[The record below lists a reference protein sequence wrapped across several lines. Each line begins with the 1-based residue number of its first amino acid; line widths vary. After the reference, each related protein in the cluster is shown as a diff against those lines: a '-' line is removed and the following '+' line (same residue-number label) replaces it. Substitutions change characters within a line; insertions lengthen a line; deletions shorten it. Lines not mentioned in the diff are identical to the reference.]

1 MLSLKPFV
9 LKIPDIINRIEEEGV
24 ELPDLN
30 GCAFIGN
37 GNAFHIA
44 RLYAMNYN
52 GTVYRAEEISRL
64 PKWLKICMV
73 SASGGKDSINVCKHF
88 SNSTL
93 LTCNTNAPSKEYA
106 SKTVVIPAEKEPPF
120 YNVTTYAGM
129 IYLLERI
136 KPKQPSVDDLLLKEL
151 NYNAII
157 FIASLKKHPVASMA
171 ALKMREIFGKMALSL
186 TREEAYHGWF
196 LHPTKKE
203 GVITIDTDFEMNSP
217 YKISGNLIDLM
228 IKLYYNIGILQ
239 EIKNPL
245 EPNYQRILDLRNWKL

>member
-1 MLSLKPFV
+1 MPSLKPYV
-9 LKIPDIINRIEEEGV
+9 TKIPDILDKIDEEGI
-24 ELPDLN
+24 ELPDLT
-30 GCAFIGN
+30 GSAFIGN

-44 RLYAMNYN
+44 RLYAMKYN
-52 GTVYRAEEISRL
+52 GTVYRAEEVLRL
-64 PKWLKICMV
+64 PKWLNVCTI
-73 SASGGKDSINVCKHF
+73 SASGAKDSINVCKHF

-93 LTCNTNAPSKEYA
+93 LTCNTDAPSKEYA
-106 SKTVVIPAEKEPPF
+106 AKTVIIPSEKEPPF

-129 IYLLERI
+129 IYLLERE
-136 KPKQPSVDDLLLKEL
+136 KPKQPSMDERLLKEL

-203 GVITIDTDFEMNSP
+203 GVITIDTDFEINSP
-217 YKISGNLIDLM
+217 YKMSGGLLELM
-228 IKLYYNIGILQ
+228 CQLYHNIGILQ
-239 EIKNPL
+239 EILNPTK
-245 EPNYQRILDLRNWKL
+245 PDYQRILDLRNWKL